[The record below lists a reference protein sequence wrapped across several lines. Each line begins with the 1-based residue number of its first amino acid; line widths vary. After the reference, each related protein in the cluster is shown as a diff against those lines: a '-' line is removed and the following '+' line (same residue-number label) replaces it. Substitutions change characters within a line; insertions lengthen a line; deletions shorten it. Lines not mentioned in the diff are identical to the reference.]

1 MMNIRFEK
9 KTKGFSAIITGYSAE
24 ELSKKVNECKDGNC
38 SCDCDPKMM
47 EEIENIEVATHQ
59 DGTKITITGDVSVEN
74 IAPMMQQ
81 CLMQK

>member
-1 MMNIRFEK
+1 MSVRFEK
-9 KTKGFSAIITGYSAE
+9 KTNGFSAIITGYSAD

-47 EEIENIEVATHQ
+47 EKIENIEVAACKE
-59 DGTKITITGDVSVEN
+59 GTKITITGNVSVEN

-81 CLMQK
+81 CLVQK